1 MDANL
6 RVAEVLALSLRS
18 DGVPERG
25 SPSLN
30 ALARPD
36 QGDDNE
42 RDGWCPLLVGREA
55 SAFMMV

>member
-1 MDANL
+1 MAGV
-6 RVAEVLALSLRS
+6 RPVSLRS
-18 DGVPERG
+18 DSVADRG

-55 SAFMMV
+55 SAFKIV